1 MPTRR
6 TYQVKE
12 VADLT
17 GLTVRALHHYDS
29 IGLLVPTARSA
40 AGYRLYDDEDLLRLQ
55 QILIG
60 RELGLPLEAIR
71 RSLDDPQFDRR
82 AALRAQRAELAVR
95 AERAA
100 DMIRAIDAAL
110 TAIEEKDM
118 STVDFKK
125 IFDGFDPKQHEAEAK
140 QRWGDTDAYKVSMQ
154 RTKGYTA
161 ADWQRDLR
169 RRGRG
174 AQRRRAARRGA
185 RDGHRGAASPVV
197 RPLVLSVQPRDA
209 PRARR
214 YVGSRSALC
223 GEHRQGRRGRGPH
236 GVSRGGRPRQ
246 CRALARLSSLDA
258 RRAERS
264 ILPRCFDSARRPPPH
279 SGGGLFICL
288 AACAVQIPRQDDAID
303 R

>member
-29 IGLLVPTARSA
+29 LGLLVPTARSA

-60 RELGLPLEAIR
+60 RELGLSLEAIR

-82 AALRAQRAELAVR
+82 QALRAQRTELAAR
-95 AERAA
+95 AERTA

-125 IFDGFDPKQHEAEAK
+125 IFDGFDPKEHEDGVK

-154 RTKGYTA
+154 RTKGYTE
-161 ADWQRDLR
+161 ADWQRFAKEQ
-169 RRGRG
+169 G
-174 AQRRRAARRGA
+174 AIYADAVAARN
-185 RDGHRGAASPVV
+185 DG
-197 RPLVLSVQPRDA
+197 VQPDEPCAMDIAER
-209 PRARR
+209 
-214 YVGSRSALC
+214 
-223 GEHRQGRRGRGPH
+223 H
-236 GVSRGGRPRQ
+236 
-246 CRALARLSSLDA
+246 RLS
-258 RRAERS
+258 
-264 ILPRCFDSARRPPPH
+264 FDRWLYPCSPKMH
-279 SGGGLFICL
+279 SGLADMWETDRRFAESIDKHGGVVGLTEYL
-288 AACAVQIPRQDDAID
+288 AAAVRANAA
-303 R
+303 RSRA